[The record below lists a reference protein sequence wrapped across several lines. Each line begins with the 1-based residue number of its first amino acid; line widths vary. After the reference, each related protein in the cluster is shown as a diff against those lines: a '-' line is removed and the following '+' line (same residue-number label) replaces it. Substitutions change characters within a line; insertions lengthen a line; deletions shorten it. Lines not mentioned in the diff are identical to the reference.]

1 MNTKKEKTKIGVIL
15 ILDSSITSSNLIE
28 YSNQI
33 LNLLIKFYNQQQQIQ
48 LIYNTLL
55 LSSTS
60 SDLTSLTTTSS
71 TTELINNLLIQLD
84 NNLLDNNN
92 NNNNNSIWR
101 SDYNLNHSIQS
112 AIKHL
117 DKFINSHLFIISN
130 HDLLKHVDLFNDDD
144 DNIKLNNNILLSII
158 STNSTPNLINLFNS
172 NSQIHHHQTT
182 SSSNYQSQSQLLNL
196 INLDH
201 TYHLTGFNNSTKRS
215 INVQDITNTT
225 TTTVK
230 RSKPNTITNTTTTQL
245 PLNNFPAHFMQ
256 PSPINPSIPD
266 NNNNALFDPTLG
278 ITSAAAP
285 FQMSA
290 TSFAEIQ
297 AALAGYP
304 GVPRPAASPLPTA
317 PSQSPSFPTP
327 SLSLQSQQLSQQ
339 LTQQQLQQQQ
349 QQQVLLS
356 SIPLQQ
362 RQQQQQQQQ
371 QRSGPV
377 MQVSQL
383 TPAQLQSLPQLSP
396 ETMNKIRELLAL
408 CKSRLAKGEVTQEQS
423 AKEVGNLKDTMNG

>member
-33 LNLLIKFYNQQQQIQ
+33 LNLLIKFYNQQEEIE

-60 SDLTSLTTTSS
+60 SDLTCLTTTTS

-84 NNLLDNNN
+84 NNNLLD

-101 SDYNLNHSIQS
+101 SNYNLNLSIQL

-130 HDLLKHVDLFNDDD
+130 HDLELNHDLFNHDD
-144 DNIKLNNNILLSII
+144 DNIKLNSNILLSII

-215 INVQDITNTT
+215 INVQDVANTT
-225 TTTVK
+225 TTTAAK
-230 RSKPNTITNTTTTQL
+230 RSKPNTITNTTTNQL
-245 PLNNFPAHFMQ
+245 PLNNYPAHFMQ
-256 PSPINPSIPD
+256 PSPINPSVPD
-266 NNNNALFDPTLG
+266 NNNNTLFDPTLG

-349 QQQVLLS
+349 QQQVLPS

-371 QRSGPV
+371 QRSGPA